1 MFQLVSCKAYGRR
14 VTLTTQ
20 TKSSKFIEYMKIHL
34 ISLNQ
39 DFDGNYNT
47 ETKINIQGQIIA
59 TRHLLSV
66 ATDIMND
73 NLQGKGY

>member
-1 MFQLVSCKAYGRR
+1 
-14 VTLTTQ
+14 
-20 TKSSKFIEYMKIHL
+20 MKIHL
-34 ISLNQ
+34 ISLEQ
-39 DFDGNYNT
+39 DLHDSDKL
-47 ETKINIQGQIIA
+47 KIDFVRIEGEVKA